1 MAYIEITSFITRA
14 GVPATDIDDLNPH
27 LDGRNY
33 PRLRIWEIDGGTQD
47 LIIGDPAGSGLNTD
61 AIMSPVI
68 DGVEDGFYSYVFDTV
83 EGYDVSKKYLI
94 RVDGGPSLSDNE
106 RYQTGQIVPIENDI
120 INGVWDENITDHLT
134 VNSTGLTLSQIK
146 ADTTSLFV
154 SLTDVANLMSLALKY
169 DTNRTKIDTVN
180 HLMIIYDDDCVTELR
195 RFQLF
200 DSGGVPNSS
209 VVCERKPISASDG
222 EPVCT

>member
-68 DGVEDGFYSYVFDTV
+68 DGVELQMSHEPHSYKETDTQTSEAPTFYICGPMRGIPQFNFPAFD
-83 EGYDVSKKYLI
+83 EAAELARAQGLI
-94 RVDGGPSLSDNE
+94 
-106 RYQTGQIVPIENDI
+106 I
-120 INGVWDENITDHLT
+120 INPAEITYNPCHT
-134 VNSTGLTLSQIK
+134 
-146 ADTTSLFV
+146 
-154 SLTDVANLMSLALKY
+154 
-169 DTNRTKIDTVN
+169 
-180 HLMIIYDDDCVTELR
+180 
-195 RFQLF
+195 
-200 DSGGVPNSS
+200 
-209 VVCERKPISASDG
+209 ISI
-222 EPVCT
+222 